1 MAERKNI
8 LTILAITVIALSAI
22 VISFGSAEIIK
33 AFFVS
38 LIFLLVFIFLP
49 LLMVLNGWRYIKNGE
64 WYFNP
69 FIAWAS
75 DPSEETKNLSAWI
88 QLIMGIIV
96 LIAVVGGSLIVIL
109 MTVLGK

>member
-1 MAERKNI
+1 MAERKDIIII
-8 LTILAITVIALSAI
+8 LTIIVIALSVI
-22 VISFGSAEIIK
+22 VVAFGSEEIIK

-49 LLMVLNGWRYIKNGE
+49 IFLILNGRRYIKNGE

-109 MTVLGK
+109 MTVL